1 MKDSLSSSLSRMSG
15 SSRQKRRSKKLRR
28 QTATIDVS
36 YATDFYPESSSR
48 LSELSEPEISERMK
62 EFEDDLS
69 ETVSGATQSGSVE
82 TMDRLS
88 ILSDSVPELL
98 DADRLS
104 EMSIPEILIS
114 GSTSVPNLTLDSV
127 KDSNADKDAD
137 GWRVIPITIVPS
149 TEIVIQRNVDI
160 ISPQTPKE
168 SELSSPINN
177 SVICEKRKS
186 ISPIIE
192 KPESMEIVEG
202 CEEKSEFQITSDST
216 SSTTTTTA
224 TEVDETAID
233 VVEQSAISA
242 SVPVTPR
249 SEEKKRNKNKNK
261 HSSPATS
268 LLEKSASWL
277 ASLSGSK
284 NNNNSNNKN
293 VNNKSGNKEKK
304 PFKMSTQRTKKS
316 LTSLFEAVASS
327 ASSNN
332 NNNNQKHSK
341 M

>member
-1 MKDSLSSSLSRMSG
+1 MKDSLSNSFSRMSG
-15 SSRQKRRSKKLRR
+15 STRQKRRNKKLRR

-62 EFEDDLS
+62 EFEEDLS
-69 ETVSGATQSGSVE
+69 ETPSAATQSGSVE

-98 DADRLS
+98 DADRFS
-104 EMSIPEILIS
+104 EMSLPEILIT
-114 GSTSVPNLTLDSV
+114 GSTSVPNLTSDYAEDS
-127 KDSNADKDAD
+127 KADKDNTD

-149 TEIVIQRNVDI
+149 TEIVIQRSVDTT
-160 ISPQTPKE
+160 ISPQMPKE

-186 ISPIIE
+186 ISPIVE
-192 KPESMEIVEG
+192 KPEPTEIIEG
-202 CEEKSEFQITSDST
+202 CEEQKSELQI
-216 SSTTTTTA
+216 SSEPTIA
-224 TEVDETAID
+224 VVDETAVD
-233 VVEQSAISA
+233 NVVEESRTISA
-242 SVPVTPR
+242 SVPVTPM
-249 SEEKKRNKNKNK
+249 SEDKKRHKKHK

-284 NNNNSNNKN
+284 NNSNSKNLNNSI
-293 VNNKSGNKEKK
+293 NKSHNKEKK
-304 PFKMSTQRTKKS
+304 PFKMSTHKTKKS

-327 ASSNN
+327 APSNNN
-332 NNNNQKHSK
+332 NNNNQKQNK
-341 M
+341 L